1 MMKKNGIIRLG
12 LGAIMLAAMLFAAG
26 CATTSKQ
33 KKNREYRQQRATE
46 RFCDA
51 LAGLIIE
58 SF

>member
-26 CATTSKQ
+26 CATTPEEQ
-33 KKNREYRQQRATE
+33 KKREYRQQQAAE
-46 RFCDA
+46 RFSEA
-51 LAGLIIE
+51 LVDFIIE